1 MHGNRM
7 IANLRHKLFIVSIL
21 LKGVFAV
28 LEVLAGTVLLL
39 SSPGHLT
46 QFIHFMFHNRL
57 VADPNDPFAT
67 YALHQLQDFD
77 MTRHTFVS
85 IYLMLHGLVKVGIV
99 AGLYSE
105 RLWAFPIGLTA
116 LGIFIVYQME
126 RFVTTH
132 APLLLVISILD
143 AFIMVLAW
151 REYQALKNRRA

>member
-1 MHGNRM
+1 MFG
-7 IANLRHKLFIVSIL
+7 NLRHNLFIVSIL

-28 LEVLAGTVLLL
+28 LEVLAGLVLLIA
-39 SSPGHLT
+39 SPGQFT

-67 YALHQLQDFD
+67 YVLHQLQDFD
-77 MTRHTFVS
+77 MTRHSFVN

-105 RLWAFPIGLTA
+105 RLMAFPIGLTV
-116 LGIFIVYQME
+116 LGIFITYEFE
-126 RFVTTH
+126 RFVATH
-132 APLLLVISILD
+132 SLVLLALSLLD